1 MGEQV
6 ERETDEYKRMRV
18 LYLTPWY
25 PSERDAMAGLFVQKH
40 VEAVRAQGVDVRVI
54 YSQDWRDMLRQCVN

>member
-1 MGEQV
+1 M
-6 ERETDEYKRMRV
+6 KV

-40 VEAVRAQGVDVRVI
+40 VEAVQAQGVDVRVI
-54 YSQDWRDMLRQCVN
+54 HSEGWADLHRQWRQLKRE